1 MGRLV
6 NHLQQI
12 HNFTDHCRDVLQNLM
27 TQLNVLFGGKEKSP
41 VKINPGIEDAMN
53 PPRNEKN
60 NKSSPN
66 RLSLRTF
73 NRFREYSDK
82 WRLKWEVP
90 IKVWDQS
97 QPKKWGSGTDPRVQK
112 IKWASFMKF
121 ELHTMV
127 IMNQRVCLVW
137 DPIHPSLSD
146 STVFLGYS

>member
-82 WRLKWEVP
+82 
-90 IKVWDQS
+90 
-97 QPKKWGSGTDPRVQK
+97 
-112 IKWASFMKF
+112 
-121 ELHTMV
+121 
-127 IMNQRVCLVW
+127 
-137 DPIHPSLSD
+137 
-146 STVFLGYS
+146 